1 MTNLKTKVFNL
12 TKYEITVK
20 EGNAGIFSKLQTLE
34 PWHGTTTKSDSYTIE
49 VDQNATFREYW
60 MVLPPEHQNLPKIIV
75 TSDDCVDSKQIKI
88 SYDDAKRNFFTEK
101 IERGGKSKEPAAV
114 KACNA
119 KRNAAGN
126 GMVVTDQVNNNG
138 AVAMVN
144 LGGSTNPD
152 NQPEI
157 PKLPA
162 IAPVTLSAVQE
173 GKHGNKVKW
182 TSKWR
187 NFFTK

>member
-1 MTNLKTKVFNL
+1 MTNLKTKVINL

-20 EGNAGIFSKLQTLE
+20 EGNAGIFSKLQTLA
-34 PWHGTTTKSDSYTIE
+34 PWQGTTTKPDSCKIE

-75 TSDDCVDSKQIKI
+75 TSDDCVDSKEIKI
-88 SYDDAKRNFFTEK
+88 SYDDAKRIFSTEK
-101 IERGGKSKEPAAV
+101 IERGR
-114 KACNA
+114 NA

-126 GMVVTDQVNNNG
+126 GIVVTDQVNNNG

-152 NQPEI
+152 NQPETL
-157 PKLPA
+157 KLPA
-162 IAPVTLSAVQE
+162 IAPVTPPAVQE
-173 GKHGNKVKW
+173 GKHGIKVKW
-182 TSKWR
+182 TSRFR
-187 NFFTK
+187 NFFTR